1 MENLLE
7 TREVNVVCADNREYK
22 RKASLLEIE
31 HLKQDEYCEVKETME
46 GLTLDFRM

>member
-22 RKASLLEIE
+22 RQASKLEIE
-31 HLKQDEYCEVKETME
+31 QLKQSDYCNVKETKL
-46 GLTLDFRM
+46 GLTLDFRA